1 MGSFGPKCVEY
12 DGRCVSSLGSLSL
25 VVSMDRLLR
34 YFLQQFIR
42 RGAMNFT
49 TASGAKFS
57 CGDGTGQ
64 PVSVRFL
71 TTDAERRVLLNPE
84 LALGEVYMEGTFV
97 VENGTIADALAILMD
112 QPDIVP
118 RWAKLQ
124 WWLRYPVRH
133 LRQFNPRSRSKD
145 NVAHHYD
152 LDGRLYSL
160 FLDADKQYSCGY
172 FETPEA
178 TLDDAQL
185 AKKRHLAAKLLIE
198 RGNRVLDIG
207 CGWGGLSLY
216 LAEMTGANV
225 TGVTLST
232 EQLQVANARAAEK
245 NLTAKFFLEDYRDVT
260 GPFDRI
266 VSVGMFEH
274 VGVDFYETYFRRCA
288 ELLTDDGV
296 MLLHSIGRSEGPD
309 ATNPW
314 IAKYIFPGG
323 YIPAL
328 SEVMPAIER
337 AGLLVCDTE
346 ILRLHYAETLKA
358 WRQRFMARREEA
370 VQLYDERFARMWEF
384 YLACSEMSFR
394 KQNMMNFQIQLTK
407 RQGVVPMTRDYIGR
421 EEAKLRGIE
430 RDQRPRLQLAG
441 E

>member
-1 MGSFGPKCVEY
+1 
-12 DGRCVSSLGSLSL
+12 
-25 VVSMDRLLR
+25 MDRLLR

-42 RGAMNFT
+42 RGAMTFT
-49 TASGAKFS
+49 TASGARFS
-57 CGDGTGQ
+57 CGDGTGE

-71 TTDAERRVLLNPE
+71 TADAERRVLLNPE

-97 VENGTIADALAILMD
+97 VEKGSIADALAILMD
-112 QPDIVP
+112 QPEILP

-124 WWLRYPVRH
+124 WFLRYLVRH
-133 LRQFNPRSRSKD
+133 VRQFNPRDRSKN

-172 FETPEA
+172 FERPDA

-185 AKKRHLAAKLLIE
+185 AKKRHIAAKLLIR
-198 RGNRVLDIG
+198 RGDKVLDIG
-207 CGWGGLSLY
+207 SGWGGLGLY
-216 LAEMTGANV
+216 LAEMTGAKV
-225 TGVTLST
+225 TGITLST
-232 EQLQVANARAAEK
+232 EQLQASNARAAER
-245 NLTAKFFLEDYRDVT
+245 NLAQSAKFFLEDYRDIP

-274 VGVDFYETYFRRCA
+274 VGVDFYDTYFKRCA
-288 ELLTDDGV
+288 ELLTDDGM
-296 MLLHSIGRSEGPD
+296 MLLHSIGRSDGPD
-309 ATNPW
+309 VTNPW

-337 AGLLVCDTE
+337 AGLLVCDIE
-346 ILRLHYAETLKA
+346 VLRLHYAETLKA
-358 WRQRFMARREEA
+358 WRERFMARREEA
-370 VQLYDERFARMWEF
+370 VRLYDERFARMWEF

-394 KQNMMNFQIQLTK
+394 KQNLMNFQVLLTK
-407 RQGVVPMTRDYIGR
+407 RQGVVPMTRDYLTH
-421 EEAKLRGIE
+421 EETKLRGLE
-430 RDQRPRLQLAG
+430 RGKRPRLQIAG

>member
-1 MGSFGPKCVEY
+1 MT
-12 DGRCVSSLGSLSL
+12 
-25 VVSMDRLLR
+25 
-34 YFLQQFIR
+34 
-42 RGAMNFT
+42 FT

-57 CGDGTGQ
+57 CGDGTGE
-64 PVSVRFL
+64 PVHARFL
-71 TTDAERRVLLNPE
+71 SAEAERRVLINPE
-84 LALGEVYMEGTFV
+84 LALGEVYMEGAFV
-97 VENGTIADALAILMD
+97 IENGSIAEALGILMD
-112 QPDIVP
+112 QPEILP

-124 WWLRYPVRH
+124 WWLRYLVRH
-133 LRQFNPRSRSKD
+133 AQQFNPRSRSIN
-145 NVAHHYD
+145 NVARHYD

-160 FLDADKQYSCGY
+160 FLDPDKQYSCGY
-172 FETPEA
+172 FETPNA
-178 TLDDAQL
+178 TLDEAQL
-185 AKKRHLAAKLLIE
+185 AKKRHLAAKLMIE
-198 RGNRVLDIG
+198 QSHRVLDIG
-207 CGWGGLSLY
+207 SGWGGLGLY

-232 EQLQVANARAAEK
+232 EQLQVSNARAAEN
-245 NLTAKFFLEDYRDVT
+245 NLAASAKFFLEDYRDIP

-288 ELLTDDGV
+288 ELLTEDGV
-296 MLLHSIGRSEGPD
+296 MMLHSIGRSHGPD
-309 ATNPW
+309 VTNPW

-328 SEVMPAIER
+328 SEVIPAIER
-337 AGLLVCDTE
+337 AGLLVCDIE
-346 ILRLHYAETLKA
+346 ILRLHYAETLQA
-358 WRQRFMARREEA
+358 WRERFMARREEA

-394 KQNMMNFQIQLTK
+394 KQNLMNFQIQLSK

-421 EEAKLRGIE
+421 EEARLRAVE
-430 RDQRPRLQLAG
+430 RGKRPRLQIAG